1 MGTFAYALVISIIAT
16 IAAWIVATFIRRT
29 TIELPRA
36 TVGVSRWRR
45 FRAAIDWPL
54 ILTVLAL
61 CAIGLLNLYSAT
73 RGLKQQVKFDTQVKW
88 MVVGA
93 IAFMAATI
101 VDYRTLVRLAWIG
114 LGLALLLILAARLQG
129 ATGGDQRHGSTYR
142 WLFIGGQGLQPSELV
157 KVMMILVLA
166 KMFQDSEA
174 SAYTPRDLII
184 RLGIVLVPIGLIA
197 TQPDLGTAVL
207 LTLIVLSVGFLA
219 MPNVWPV
226 VHVTLAGL
234 LMIPILWESM
244 HEYQKNRILG
254 FIDCNAA
261 DRTSAASNCWHT
273 TQSVFAVGSGK
284 ISGKGFLEG
293 TQNQFNF
300 VPEHWTDFPYS
311 VWAEE
316 WGFIGSAFLLVLFAF
331 LLVWIINV
339 ALSARDRMGA
349 VICVGVAAMT
359 FWHVIVNVA
368 MVLGIAPVVGVTL
381 PFISYGGS
389 SLLTFFIAMGLVAN
403 VSLRKHGY

>member
-1 MGTFAYALVISIIAT
+1 MKGTGL
-16 IAAWIVATFIRRT
+16 R
-29 TIELPRA
+29 LPRA
-36 TVGVSRWRR
+36 TIGVSRWHR

-54 ILTVLAL
+54 ILTILAL
-61 CAIGLLNLYSAT
+61 CTVGLLNLYSAT

-88 MVVGA
+88 MVVGV
-93 IAFMAATI
+93 IAFTIATI
-101 VDYRTLVRLAWIG
+101 VDYKNLVRLAWVG
-114 LGLALLLILAARLQG
+114 LGIAMVLMILARLQG
-129 ATGGDQRHGSTYR
+129 GSGGDQRHGSTYR

-157 KVMMILVLA
+157 KVMMVLVLA
-166 KMFQDSEA
+166 RMFQDTEPA
-174 SAYTPRDLII
+174 NYTPKALLV
-184 RLGIVLVPIGLIA
+184 RLTIVLVPIGLIA
-197 TQPDLGTAVL
+197 MQPDLGTSVL
-207 LTLIVLSVGFLA
+207 VTLMVLSVGFLA

-234 LMIPILWESM
+234 LAIPILWESM
-244 HEYQKNRILG
+244 HDYQKNRVLG
-254 FIDCNAA
+254 FIDCNAT
-261 DRTSAASNCWHT
+261 DRNSLANNCWHT

-284 ISGKGFLEG
+284 MSGKGFLEG

-300 VPEHWTDFPYS
+300 VPEHWTDFPFS

-316 WGFIGSAFLLVLFAF
+316 WGFLGSAFLLALFCF
-331 LLVWIINV
+331 LLIWILNV
-339 ALSARDRMGA
+339 ALSARDRVGA